1 MISQKP
7 GNLCQA
13 FVMVLFR
20 LKVGVRLHRIEA
32 GAVAVVTEVAMAY
45 DQGTGV
51 TLVEIFEQ
59 QSHALLL
66 LCRTRVGGLTSNV
79 EPPFVADAYRMGVV
93 VQTVGTDHPFRPTGL
108 DLSVTTDHVVVAD
121 AKLIMAVFAVPGINL
136 SGRRCLV
143 GLYCRTMNDYQCN
156 NSHTCALLDGTRHCS
171 QCCQDRRSD
180 RHDDLHKKLCRLFL
194 THFILLS
201 LILFNYWGQSL
212 RLTVPKLKLI
222 AGLIVFRIGRC
233 RDNTATIIYGP

>member
-1 MISQKP
+1 
-7 GNLCQA
+7 
-13 FVMVLFR
+13 MVLFR

-32 GAVAVVTEVAMAY
+32 GAVAVVTEVAMPD
-45 DQGTGV
+45 DQGVGV
-51 TLVEIFEQ
+51 TFAEIFEQ
-59 QSHALLL
+59 QPHRRLLFSRA
-66 LCRTRVGGLTSNV
+66 CVGRLTADV
-79 EPPFVADAYRMGVV
+79 EPALVADADRMGVV
-93 VQTVGTDHPFRPTGL
+93 VQTVCTYHPFWTTGL

-121 AKLIMAVFAVPGINL
+121 AEVEPPLAMPGINL

-233 RDNTATIIYGP
+233 RDNTAASTLGS